1 MPTYIDKT
9 INLFF
14 TELGG
19 LDFLGLSFGLLIIIA
34 IVLAIIKPFDF

>member
-14 TELGG
+14 TEIGG
-19 LDFLGLSFGLLIIIA
+19 LDFLGLFFGILIIIA
-34 IVLAIIKPFDF
+34 IILAIIKPFDF